1 MSALSQAALLGT
13 QDRAKEST
21 VADQIQAERQQL
33 EAQFPGHALRK
44 ANQQSASYEGKIASE
59 THHFVLQLTSSRTGV
74 LHDKQDLPKIPQ
86 VGQEVR
92 INYAASLAT
101 VKELPTRTLSQDR
114 SACR

>member
-13 QDRAKEST
+13 QDRAKEVT

-33 EAQFPGHALRK
+33 EARFPGHSLRK
-44 ANQQSASYEGKIASE
+44 ANHEGKIASE
-59 THHFVLQLTSSRTGV
+59 TQHFVLQLTGSRTGV
-74 LHDKQDLPKIPQ
+74 LHDKQALPKIPS

-101 VKELPTRTLSQDR
+101 VKELPPRTLSQDR
-114 SACR
+114 SVCR